1 MQVVRLALE
10 AIDHAMTVRP
20 CGMIVHDDPRALHA
34 NGSLRHDDMARVGR
48 GLVFVAYRKV
58 VSPNVHRLPRILV
71 KKVLWSC
78 AHESREKS
86 PRAAAKD
93 IARTRRVIVSVH
105 LNVQST
111 LRLSTDCGA
120 ILIATRIVAF
130 GACWLAPTTGRVSA
144 ATRSDT

>member
-58 VSPNVHRLPRILV
+58 VSPNVHRLPRIPVSYTHLDV
-71 KKVLWSC
+71 YKRQEPFP
-78 AHESREKS
+78 A
-86 PRAAAKD
+86 
-93 IARTRRVIVSVH
+93 IAENGSVAS
-105 LNVQST
+105 LLAEPAVA
-111 LRLSTDCGA
+111 CGA
-120 ILIATRIVAF
+120 FVIAIPPHIL
-130 GACWLAPTTGRVSA
+130 
-144 ATRSDT
+144 